1 MDSDHNLKIESI
13 VVHIIVTIS
22 YIMSLRP
29 TAPDFQ
35 PQSTVISVDGN
46 AKDSCVITIPDLD
59 YEFPHTMKAMPL
71 PTFHKITP
79 TKRVWTEMTTSF
91 SIYLKRY

>member
-1 MDSDHNLKIESI
+1 MELFYIIKIERM
-13 VVHIIVTIS
+13 HCRMTVTIS

-59 YEFPHTMKAMPL
+59 YEFPHTMKAIPL

-91 SIYLKRY
+91 SMYLKRY